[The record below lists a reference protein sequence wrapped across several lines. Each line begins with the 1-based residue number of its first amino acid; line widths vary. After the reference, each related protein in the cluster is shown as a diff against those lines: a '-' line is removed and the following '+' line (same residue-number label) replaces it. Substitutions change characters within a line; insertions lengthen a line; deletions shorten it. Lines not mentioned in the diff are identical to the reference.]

1 MWLFSVPV
9 LAFRA
14 DQKNNPNLMTNF
26 VFTLD
31 VTYHVE
37 VVQTLKVYR
46 LIIDGEIIEESFL
59 GPAGVFDSVGFY
71 LASDFDEAFTSEYGQ
86 LSNFVIDSFACE

>member
-1 MWLFSVPV
+1 
-9 LAFRA
+9 
-14 DQKNNPNLMTNF
+14 MTNF
-26 VFTLD
+26 VFTFY

-37 VVQTLKVYR
+37 VVQTLEVYR

-59 GPAGVFDSVGFY
+59 GPAGVFHKVGFY

-86 LSNFVIDSFACE
+86 LSNFVINSFACE